1 MFFMA
6 KKMTED
12 EKQTRQLRLIH
23 AQLSPGLLFLKPAI
37 WLAVV
42 LLVVGILASFAGIFK
57 K

>member
-1 MFFMA
+1 MA
-6 KKMTED
+6 KKMTEE

-37 WLAVV
+37 WLAVF